1 MTPVPLLC
9 VYVYKSVCVCAC
21 VSPLIKPVSG
31 LVIKM
36 HYHPTVSREET
47 NSLSLGLLSLSHSYS
62 LFHILPDSIS
72 SGKCRGGGHGGGS
85 LSFFSSCIPP
95 LFLCLA
101 FPVLFYSLYSL
112 FLIVSFLLS
121 FWLLS
126 LSFQHS
132 LPPLSPFLY
141 SVSLCALA
149 LMQCMDS
156 TEM

>member
-9 VYVYKSVCVCAC
+9 VYVYKSVCVCGC

-85 LSFFSSCIPP
+85 LSFFPRASPHFFCVLRFLFYFTPFIHFFLLCLFCLVFDFLAFHSSI
-95 LFLCLA
+95 LFLHCLHFCTA
-101 FPVLFYSLYSL
+101 FLSVPSL
-112 FLIVSFLLS
+112 
-121 FWLLS
+121 
-126 LSFQHS
+126 
-132 LPPLSPFLY
+132 
-141 SVSLCALA
+141 
-149 LMQCMDS
+149 
-156 TEM
+156 